1 MKRVLLLSVL
11 AALVASGAHAQ
22 IQSQELLADANRD
35 GKITPKEYQDSRRTY
50 LMRADNNRDGKI
62 DAAEWKRAAASERLD
77 LRQKGVDNAD
87 LVGKGGWFQAMDL
100 DKDNTLTPTEI
111 NTYTAARFA
120 SLDPNGDGVITRNE
134 VSEIEK
140 AANKS
145 LKSMK

>member
-1 MKRVLLLSVL
+1 
-11 AALVASGAHAQ
+11 
-22 IQSQELLADANRD
+22 
-35 GKITPKEYQDSRRTY
+35 
-50 LMRADNNRDGKI
+50 
-62 DAAEWKRAAASERLD
+62 
-77 LRQKGVDNAD
+77 
-87 LVGKGGWFQAMDL
+87 MDL